1 MWNSLLVPICFPP
14 YPYSPF
20 QFPSL
25 TPLPSSTCSVSTS
38 IFKLE
43 PAIPLLGIYPK
54 CKTLVQKDTCTTMF
68 IVALFTIA
76 KMWKQYKCTRTDKWI
91 KKIQYVYAMEYYS
104 VIKRMKFCHFQQYG
118 WTWKALHWHL
128 LK

>member
-1 MWNSLLVPICFPP
+1 
-14 YPYSPF
+14 
-20 QFPSL
+20 
-25 TPLPSSTCSVSTS
+25 
-38 IFKLE
+38 
-43 PAIPLLGIYPK
+43 
-54 CKTLVQKDTCTTMF
+54 MF

-76 KMWKQYKCTRTDKWI
+76 KMWKQYKCPTTDEWI
-91 KKIQYVYAMEYYS
+91 KKMQYVYAMEYYS